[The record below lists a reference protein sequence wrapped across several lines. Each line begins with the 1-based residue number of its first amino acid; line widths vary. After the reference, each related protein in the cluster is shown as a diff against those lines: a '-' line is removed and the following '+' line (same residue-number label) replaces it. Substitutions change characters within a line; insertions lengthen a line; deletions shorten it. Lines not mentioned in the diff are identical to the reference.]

1 MHISGVSGKM
11 SYTEELTTEIVA
23 EYEAN
28 PSRETVEAIS
38 ARIGKSLRS
47 VTAKLSSAGVYK
59 TPERLTKTGDP
70 IEKKEEM
77 VTQICTWLGVDAPS
91 LAKTGKQ
98 DLKLLRDALQDLL
111 GELQA
116 NDEA

>member
-1 MHISGVSGKM
+1 M
-11 SYTEELTTEIVA
+11 SYTEEQTEEIIA

-38 ARIGKSLRS
+38 ERINKSIRS
-47 VTAKLSSAGVYK
+47 VIAKLSSAGVYQ
-59 TPERLTKTGDP
+59 TPQRTTKTGEQ

-77 VTQICTWLGVDAPS
+77 VTQICTWLGVEANS

-98 DLKLLRDALQDLL
+98 DLKRIRDALQDLL
-111 GELQA
+111 GAL
-116 NDEA
+116 DE